1 MPATP
6 MATTDTRSAAADAV
20 LPEPALAPLARGL
33 AWPGT
38 GRAMRERLE
47 AALVAGGAALDAAAR
62 QATPPVPAVL
72 ASARAR
78 LADARAAGRRSRFY
92 LAWDLLQQAE
102 RQLSPWLPEAQQRQ
116 RFACLQVEALE
127 KLGGWRR
134 QAAEAVAQAG
144 FSPEGLVTLLEL
156 VHQDSQN
163 RQHKLALLQA
173 QCATVLGLLAV
184 ALGLILAEAAQGG
197 YGWVWNEGL
206 FGSEDLPRVLWSC
219 LLVGLFGSLVSM
231 CFRLADTPQDHKIPQ
246 LRSSFVVLTLRAVVG
261 ASAAVPLVFLVHS
274 GLVQLGPAKVLVG
287 ASFLAGFSERW
298 FVAMLDKA
306 AR

>member
-1 MPATP
+1 
-6 MATTDTRSAAADAV
+6 
-20 LPEPALAPLARGL
+20 
-33 AWPGT
+33 WPRT
-38 GRAMRERLE
+38 GRVMRERLE
-47 AALVAGGAALDAAAR
+47 AALVAGGAAIEAATR
-62 QATPPVPAVL
+62 QAAPPAPAVL

-78 LADARAAGRRSRFY
+78 LADARVAGRQGRFY
-92 LAWDLLQQAE
+92 LAWDLVQQAE
-102 RQLSPWLPEAQQRQ
+102 RLLSPWLPEAQQQQ
-116 RFACLQVEALE
+116 RFRCLQVEALD

-144 FSPEGLVTLLEL
+144 FSAEGLVTLLEL

-184 ALGLILAEAAQGG
+184 ALGLILAEAARGG

>member
-1 MPATP
+1 MDS
-6 MATTDTRSAAADAV
+6 TDTRPTTADA
-20 LPEPALAPLARGL
+20 APSESTLGPGARGPG
-33 AWPGT
+33 WPRT
-38 GRAMRERLE
+38 GRVMRERLE
-47 AALVAGGAALDAAAR
+47 AALVAGGAAIEAATR
-62 QATPPVPAVL
+62 QAAPPAPAVL
-72 ASARAR
+72 ASARAH
-78 LADARAAGRRSRFY
+78 LADARVAWRQGRFY
-92 LAWDLLQQAE
+92 LAWDLVQQAE
-102 RQLSPWLPEAQQRQ
+102 RLLSPWLPEAQQQQ
-116 RFACLQVEALE
+116 RFRCLQVEALD

-144 FSPEGLVTLLEL
+144 FSAEGLVTLLEL

-184 ALGLILAEAAQGG
+184 ALGLILAEAARGG

>member
-1 MPATP
+1 MTP
-6 MATTDTRSAAADAV
+6 DDVTAADR
-20 LPEPALAPLARGL
+20 LAPSPPSAPGLPGL
-33 AWPGT
+33 AWPWA
-38 GRAMRERLE
+38 GRAMRERL
-47 AALVAGGAALDAAAR
+47 AAAGVALDTAIDLAAQ
-62 QATPPVPAVL
+62 QALPPPPSVL
-72 ASARAR
+72 AGARAR
-78 LADARAAGRRSRFY
+78 GADARAAGRRGRFY
-92 LAWDLLQQAE
+92 LAWDLVQQAE
-102 RQLSPWLPEAQQRQ
+102 RLLSPWQPEPKQRQ
-116 RFACLQVEALE
+116 RFACLQVEALD

-144 FSPEGLVTLLEL
+144 FSTEGLLTLLEL

-173 QCATVLGLLAV
+173 QCAAVLGLLAV

-197 YGWVWNEGL
+197 YGWIWNEGL

>member
-1 MPATP
+1 MTPDEVTAT
-6 MATTDTRSAAADAV
+6 DSSAPSPPSV
-20 LPEPALAPLARGL
+20 PGLPGL
-33 AWPGT
+33 AWPWA
-38 GRAMRERLE
+38 GRAMRERL
-47 AALVAGGAALDAAAR
+47 AAAGVALDTAIALAAQ
-62 QATPPVPAVL
+62 QASPPAPSVL
-72 ASARAR
+72 AGARAR
-78 LADARAAGRRSRFY
+78 GADARAAGRQGRFY

-102 RQLSPWLPEAQQRQ
+102 RLLSPWLPEAQQRQ

>member
-1 MPATP
+1 MDS
-6 MATTDTRSAAADAV
+6 TDTRPTTADAA
-20 LPEPALAPLARGL
+20 PRESTLAPGVRGL
-33 AWPGT
+33 GWPRT
-38 GRAMRERLE
+38 GRVMRERLE
-47 AALVAGGAALDAAAR
+47 AALVAGGVAIDAATR
-62 QATPPVPAVL
+62 QAAPPAPAVL

-78 LADARAAGRRSRFY
+78 LADARVAGRQGRFY
-92 LAWDLLQQAE
+92 LAWDLVQQAE
-102 RQLSPWLPEAQQRQ
+102 RLLSPWLPEAQQQQ
-116 RFACLQVEALE
+116 RFRCLQVEALD

-144 FSPEGLVTLLEL
+144 FSAEGLVTLLEL

-173 QCATVLGLLAV
+173 QCATVLGLLAG
-184 ALGLILAEAAQGG
+184 ALGLILAEAARGG

>member
-1 MPATP
+1 MDS
-6 MATTDTRSAAADAV
+6 TDTRPTTADAAP
-20 LPEPALAPLARGL
+20 PESTLAPGARGL
-33 AWPGT
+33 SWPWT
-38 GRAMRERLE
+38 GRVMRERLE
-47 AALVAGGAALDAAAR
+47 AALVAGGAAIDTATR
-62 QATPPVPAVL
+62 QAAPPAPAVL

-78 LADARAAGRRSRFY
+78 LADARAAGRQGRFY
-92 LAWDLLQQAE
+92 LAWDLVQQAE
-102 RQLSPWLPEAQQRQ
+102 RLLSPWLPEAQQQ
-116 RFACLQVEALE
+116 LRFRCLQVEALD

-144 FSPEGLVTLLEL
+144 FSAEGLGTLLEL

-173 QCATVLGLLAV
+173 QCATVLGLLAG
-184 ALGLILAEAAQGG
+184 ALGLILAEAARGG
-197 YGWVWNEGL
+197 YGWVWNEGQ
-206 FGSEDLPRVLWSC
+206 FGSEELPRVLWSC

>member
-1 MPATP
+1 MTPDDVTATDRSVPSLPAAP
-6 MATTDTRSAAADAV
+6 G
-20 LPEPALAPLARGL
+20 LPGL
-33 AWPGT
+33 AWPWA
-38 GRAMRERLE
+38 GRAMRERLA
-47 AALVAGGAALDAAAR
+47 AALVALDTATALAAQ
-62 QATPPVPAVL
+62 QASPPPPPVL
-72 ASARAR
+72 AGARAR
-78 LADARAAGRRSRFY
+78 WADARAAGRQGRFY
-92 LAWDLLQQAE
+92 LAWDLIQQAE
-102 RQLSPWLPEAQQRQ
+102 RLLSPWQPEAQQQQ
-116 RFACLQVEALE
+116 RFRCLRVEALE

-144 FSPEGLVTLLEL
+144 FSAEGLVTLLEL
-156 VHQDSQN
+156 IHQDSQN

-173 QCATVLGLLAV
+173 QCAAVLGLLAL

-206 FGSEDLPRVLWSC
+206 FGSEELPRVLWSC

>member
-1 MPATP
+1 MTPDEVTAT
-6 MATTDTRSAAADAV
+6 DSSAPSPPSAPR
-20 LPEPALAPLARGL
+20 LPGL
-33 AWPGT
+33 AWPWA
-38 GRAMRERLE
+38 GRAMRERL
-47 AALVAGGAALDAAAR
+47 AAAGVALDTAIALAAQ
-62 QATPPVPAVL
+62 QASPPAPSVL
-72 ASARAR
+72 AGARAR
-78 LADARAAGRRSRFY
+78 GADARAAGRQGRFY

-102 RQLSPWLPEAQQRQ
+102 RLLSPWLPEAQQRQ

-134 QAAEAVAQAG
+134 QAAEAVVQAG
-144 FSPEGLVTLLEL
+144 FSAEGLVTLLEL

>member
-1 MPATP
+1 MTPDEVTAT
-6 MATTDTRSAAADAV
+6 DSSAPSPPSAPG
-20 LPEPALAPLARGL
+20 LPGL
-33 AWPGT
+33 AWPWA
-38 GRAMRERLE
+38 GRAMRERL
-47 AALVAGGAALDAAAR
+47 AAAGVALDTAIDLAAQ
-62 QATPPVPAVL
+62 QASPPPPTVL
-72 ASARAR
+72 AGARAR
-78 LADARAAGRRSRFY
+78 GADARAAGRQGRFY

-102 RQLSPWLPEAQQRQ
+102 RLLCPWQPEPQQRQ
-116 RFACLQVEALE
+116 RFGCLQVEALE

-144 FSPEGLVTLLEL
+144 FSTERLVTLLEL

>member
-1 MPATP
+1 MDS
-6 MATTDTRSAAADAV
+6 TDTRPTTADA
-20 LPEPALAPLARGL
+20 APSESTPGPGARGPG
-33 AWPGT
+33 WPRT
-38 GRAMRERLE
+38 GRVMRERLE
-47 AALVAGGAALDAAAR
+47 AALVAGGAAIEAATR
-62 QATPPVPAVL
+62 QAAPPAPAVL

-78 LADARAAGRRSRFY
+78 LADARVAWRQGCFY
-92 LAWDLLQQAE
+92 LAWDLVQQAE
-102 RQLSPWLPEAQQRQ
+102 RLLSPWLPEAQQQQ
-116 RFACLQVEALE
+116 RFRCLQVEALD

-144 FSPEGLVTLLEL
+144 FSAEGLVTLLEL

-184 ALGLILAEAAQGG
+184 ALGLILAEAARGG

>member
-1 MPATP
+1 MDS
-6 MATTDTRSAAADAV
+6 TDTRPTTADA
-20 LPEPALAPLARGL
+20 APSESTLGPGARGPG
-33 AWPGT
+33 WPRT
-38 GRAMRERLE
+38 GRVMRERLE
-47 AALVAGGAALDAAAR
+47 AALVAGGAAIEAATR
-62 QATPPVPAVL
+62 QAAPPAPAVL

-78 LADARAAGRRSRFY
+78 LADARVAGRQGRFY
-92 LAWDLLQQAE
+92 LAWDLVQQAE
-102 RQLSPWLPEAQQRQ
+102 RLLSPWLPEAQQQQ
-116 RFACLQVEALE
+116 RFRCLQVEALD

-144 FSPEGLVTLLEL
+144 FSAEGLVTLLEL

-184 ALGLILAEAAQGG
+184 ALGLILAEAARGG

>member
-1 MPATP
+1 MDS
-6 MATTDTRSAAADAV
+6 TDTRPTTADA
-20 LPEPALAPLARGL
+20 APSESTLGPGARGPG
-33 AWPGT
+33 WPRT
-38 GRAMRERLE
+38 GRVMRERLE
-47 AALVAGGAALDAAAR
+47 AALVAGGAAIEAATR
-62 QATPPVPAVL
+62 QAAPPAPAVL

-78 LADARAAGRRSRFY
+78 LADARVAGRQGRFY
-92 LAWDLLQQAE
+92 LAWDLVQQAE
-102 RQLSPWLPEAQQRQ
+102 RLLSPWLPEAQQQQ
-116 RFACLQVEALE
+116 RFRCLQVEALD

-144 FSPEGLVTLLEL
+144 FSAEGLVTLLEL

-173 QCATVLGLLAV
+173 QCATVLGLLAG
-184 ALGLILAEAAQGG
+184 ALGLILAAAARGG

>member
-1 MPATP
+1 
-6 MATTDTRSAAADAV
+6 MATTDTRPAAADAV

-62 QATPPVPAVL
+62 QATPPHRRCWPAP
-72 ASARAR
+72 APAWPMPGPRAAQPLLPR
-78 LADARAAGRRSRFY
+78 LGPAAAGR
-92 LAWDLLQQAE
+92 APAQ
-102 RQLSPWLPEAQQRQ
+102 PWLPEAQQRQ

-144 FSPEGLVTLLEL
+144 FSAEGLVTLLEL

-206 FGSEDLPRVLWSC
+206 FGREDLPRVLWSC

>member
-1 MPATP
+1 MDS
-6 MATTDTRSAAADAV
+6 TDTRPTTADAT
-20 LPEPALAPLARGL
+20 PPKSTLAPGVRGL
-33 AWPGT
+33 GWPRT
-38 GRAMRERLE
+38 GRVMRERLE
-47 AALVAGGAALDAAAR
+47 AALVAGGAAIDAATR
-62 QATPPVPAVL
+62 QAAPPAPAVL

-78 LADARAAGRRSRFY
+78 LADARVAGRQGRFY
-92 LAWDLLQQAE
+92 LAWDLVQQAE
-102 RQLSPWLPEAQQRQ
+102 RLLSPWLPEAQQQQ
-116 RFACLQVEALE
+116 RFRCLQVEALD

-144 FSPEGLVTLLEL
+144 FSAEGLVTLMEL

-173 QCATVLGLLAV
+173 QCATVLGLLAG
-184 ALGLILAEAAQGG
+184 ALGLILAEAARGG
-197 YGWVWNEGL
+197 YGWVWNEGQ

>member
-6 MATTDTRSAAADAV
+6 MATTDTRPTAADAV

-134 QAAEAVAQAG
+134 QAAEAVVQAG
-144 FSPEGLVTLLEL
+144 FSAEGLVTLLEL

-197 YGWVWNEGL
+197 YGWVWNE
-206 FGSEDLPRVLWSC
+206 
-219 LLVGLFGSLVSM
+219 GLFGSLVSM